1 MAKIRNGLVAALD
14 IGTAKICCF
23 VAKDEGDGAPRV
35 VGIGHQVSRGLRNG
49 VIVDMEAAEHAI
61 RAAVHNAE
69 QMAGETIRGVVSN
82 LSGGQPASRSIDI
95 EMAIDGHEINDADL
109 KRVLAEGRGVNG
121 YADRTVIHALPVG
134 YAIDGARGIRD
145 PRGMCG
151 DRLGVRMHVITAA
164 RGPVRN
170 LVSCVARCHLEIDA
184 LVLSPY
190 AAGLAC
196 LVGDELDL
204 GVTCIDMGAGTT
216 SVSVFRDGEMVF
228 ADSIPVGGKHVTN
241 DLARGLTTPVAD
253 AERLKTLYGHAIA
266 TAADDKEMI
275 DVPQVGE
282 GESASP
288 NHVPRA
294 ALVGIVRP
302 RIEETL
308 ELIRDRL
315 EENGFDRSAGRRVVL
330 TGGASQLAGARDVAA
345 QILNKQ
351 VRLGRPTALKGLAES
366 TRGPAFATCAGLLAY
381 TANLDAAAPIRDRG
395 QARETTG
402 RLARFGHWFRAN
414 F

>member
-1 MAKIRNGLVAALD
+1 MRDGLVAALD
-14 IGTAKICCF
+14 IGTGKICCF
-23 VAKDEGDGAPRV
+23 VAKDEGDGALRV

-69 QMAGETIRGVVSN
+69 QMAGETIRGVVAN
-82 LSGGQPASRSIDI
+82 LSGGQPESRSIDI
-95 EMAIDGHEINDADL
+95 EMAIDGHEISDADL

-204 GVTCIDMGAGTT
+204 GATCIDMGAGTT

-228 ADSIPVGGKHVTN
+228 ADTIPVGGQHVTN

-275 DVPQVGE
+275 DIPQVGE

-294 ALVGIVRP
+294 ALIGIVRP

-308 ELIRDRL
+308 ELVRDRL
-315 EENGFDRSAGRRVVL
+315 EENGFDKAAGRRVVL
-330 TGGASQLAGARDVAA
+330 TGGASQLAGVRELAA

-351 VRLGRPTALKGLAES
+351 VRLGRPIALKGLAES

-381 TANLDAAAPIRDRG
+381 SANLDAAAPIRDRG
-395 QARETTG
+395 QARETAG
-402 RLARFGHWFRAN
+402 RLARFGHWFREN

>member
-1 MAKIRNGLVAALD
+1 MSSPWVISSSLD
-14 IGTAKICCF
+14 LSPVTDA
-23 VAKDEGDGAPRV
+23 
-35 VGIGHQVSRGLRNG
+35 
-49 VIVDMEAAEHAI
+49 VILTM
-61 RAAVHNAE
+61 
-69 QMAGETIRGVVSN
+69 
-82 LSGGQPASRSIDI
+82 
-95 EMAIDGHEINDADL
+95 
-109 KRVLAEGRGVNG
+109 
-121 YADRTVIHALPVG
+121 
-134 YAIDGARGIRD
+134 
-145 PRGMCG
+145 
-151 DRLGVRMHVITAA
+151 MHVSTAA

-170 LVSCVARCHLEIDA
+170 LGSCVARCHLEIDA

-228 ADSIPVGGKHVTN
+228 ADSVPVGGQHVTN

-294 ALVGIVRP
+294 ALIGIVRP
-302 RIEETL
+302 RIEETF
-308 ELIRDRL
+308 ELVRDRL
-315 EENGFDRSAGRRVVL
+315 EENGFDKTAGRRVVL
-330 TGGASQLAGARDVAA
+330 TGGASQLAGARELAA

-351 VRLGRPTALKGLAES
+351 VRLGRPTVLKGLADS

-381 TANLDAAAPIRDRG
+381 SANLDAAAPVRDRG
-395 QARETTG
+395 QARETAG
-402 RLARFGHWFRAN
+402 RLARFGHWFREN

>member
-1 MAKIRNGLVAALD
+1 MRNGLVAALD

-23 VAKDEGDGAPRV
+23 VAKDEGDGALRV

-69 QMAGETIRGVVSN
+69 QMAGETIRGVVAN
-82 LSGGQPASRSIDI
+82 LSGGQPVSRSIDI

-109 KRVLAEGRGVNG
+109 KRVLAEGQGVNG

-228 ADSIPVGGKHVTN
+228 ADSVPVGGQHVTN

-253 AERLKTLYGHAIA
+253 AERLKTLYGHAVA

-275 DVPQVGE
+275 DIPQVGE

-294 ALVGIVRP
+294 ALIGIVRP
-302 RIEETL
+302 RIEETI
-308 ELIRDRL
+308 ELVRDRL
-315 EENGFDRSAGRRVVL
+315 EENGFDKTAGRRVVL
-330 TGGASQLAGARDVAA
+330 TGGASQLAGARELAA

-381 TANLDAAAPIRDRG
+381 SANLDAAAPIRDRG

-402 RLARFGHWFRAN
+402 RLARFGHWFREN